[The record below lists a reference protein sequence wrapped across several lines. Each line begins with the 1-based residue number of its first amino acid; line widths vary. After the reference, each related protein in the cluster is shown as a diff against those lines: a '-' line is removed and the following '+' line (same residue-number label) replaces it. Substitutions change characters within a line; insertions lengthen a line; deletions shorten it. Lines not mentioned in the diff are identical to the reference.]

1 MELRHLRS
9 FMVLC
14 EHLHFGQ
21 AAESLH
27 IVQPALTKQIKELEA
42 HLGVSLFQRSKRK
55 VSITHEGEYFRSQC
69 ASILE
74 SLANA
79 EKEIRWIA
87 DGNKGEVKLGYVG
100 SCIHTFLPGLLAKLS
115 ESHPG
120 IHCYLNE
127 MTSVAQEQALIH
139 NELDVGF
146 LRNPEKNP
154 MYHQQIVFTEPFA
167 VVIPAGHPITQA
179 NFEGMAQFS
188 LEKFILP
195 TRSDGK
201 LYYELQLSIC
211 EDAGFSPHI
220 AHESVHGHT
229 VLRMVEHG
237 LGITLLPLS
246 FLQFSND
253 KIRFIPLTNIAQKS
267 EITMLW
273 KKENRNP
280 ALQRLVEVVAGS

>member
-1 MELRHLRS
+1 MEIRHLRS

-21 AAESLH
+21 AAECLH
-27 IVQPALTKQIKELEA
+27 IVQPALTKQIKELED
-42 HLGVSLFQRSKRK
+42 HLGVRLFERSKRK

-69 ASILE
+69 SDIL
-74 SLANA
+74 AKMAQA

-87 DGNKGEVKLGYVG
+87 DGSKGEVKLGYVG

-115 ESHPG
+115 ESQPG

-127 MTSVAQEQALIH
+127 MTSVAQEQALIQ
-139 NELDVGF
+139 NDLDVGF

-154 MYHQQIVFTEPFA
+154 MYHQKIVFTEPFA
-167 VVIPAGHPITQA
+167 VVIPAGHAITNA
-179 NFEGMAQFS
+179 NFEGMDQFRH
-188 LEKFILP
+188 EKFILP

-201 LYYELQLSIC
+201 MYYELQLSIC
-211 EDAGFSPHI
+211 EEAGFSPNI

-253 KIRFIPLTNIAQKS
+253 KIKFIPLTQIAQKS

-280 ALQRLVEVVAGS
+280 ALQRLVEVVEGN